1 MNRFD
6 AVAGDWDK
14 NKMHWDR
21 SEAIAKELLK
31 NLTGKNYA
39 TALEFGA
46 GTGILSILLKDHFS
60 EITLMDSSQEMVN
73 VANSKI
79 AVGDQSNLKA
89 VYFDLE
95 KENYS
100 TQTFDVILS
109 QMVLHHVNDIALI
122 FNKFNHLL
130 NPGGMMALA
139 DLYPEDG
146 SFHGEGFT
154 GQLGFDPNKLENT
167 LVNVGFETVTHSA
180 CFTIKKTISNGIIKD
195 FPIFL
200 LIAFKSKEVS

>member
-1 MNRFD
+1 MSNFD
-6 AVAGDWDK
+6 NVAQTWDS
-14 NKMHWDR
+14 NPIHQQR

-31 NLTGKNYA
+31 NLSGKNYT

-46 GTGILSILLKDHFS
+46 GTGILSILLQDHFS

-79 AVGDQSNLKA
+79 ASGGQSNLKA
-89 VYFDLE
+89 IYFDLE
-95 KENYS
+95 KESYGAK
-100 TQTFDVILS
+100 TFDVIFS
-109 QMVLHHVNDIALI
+109 QMVLHHVNDIESI
-122 FNKFNHLL
+122 FNKFKRLL
-130 NPGGMMALA
+130 NSGGMLALA

-154 GQLGFDPNKLENT
+154 GHLGFDPNNLENK
-167 LVNVGFETVTHSA
+167 LLRVGFDAITYST
-180 CFTIKKTISNGIIKD
+180 CFTIKKIMIDGNNKD

-200 LIAFKSKEVS
+200 LIAYKH